1 MRLFNLPQ
9 QVREEVLGDEVVTV
23 VFKEAQVAYN
33 TVCSSRSVEGR
44 VLLVKQH
51 VLQAR
56 LVFKQ
61 RLPIV
66 TQGAPLDYLGRSAL
80 KMGLTA

>member
-9 QVREEVLGDEVVTV
+9 QVREEVFGDEVVTV

-51 VLQAR
+51 
-56 LVFKQ
+56 FKQ

-66 TQGAPLDYLGRSAL
+66 AQGTPLDYLGRGAL
-80 KMGLTA
+80 KMGLTD

>member
-1 MRLFNLPQ
+1 MPQ
-9 QVREEVLGDEVVTV
+9 PVIEEGLGVEIVTV
-23 VFKEAQVAYN
+23 VVKETQVAYN
-33 TVCSSRSVEGR
+33 TVCSSRPVEGR

-66 TQGAPLDYLGRSAL
+66 AQGTPLDYLSRSAL